1 MTETH
6 DSWRRE
12 SSEDLGFLVPWGTL
26 RPYRFRIVACA
37 ALLAIAAL
45 VLSLMSPKVW
55 EAEATVLP
63 GYVGQLAQPATLLE
77 PVPRVVERLRARS
90 FGDSALRKTGLP
102 TSENDPQAKLFRDSL
117 KVNQPLSTDVV
128 RMSARARSSELAGRL
143 LQEMTENLRSI
154 HDALLAP
161 SIARYRQDLA
171 HTQADVAAAR
181 SEKER
186 LEGLR
191 LAEKGLAP
199 ANRFS
204 ESIHLGNLIAA
215 KTAEI
220 QGLEQ
225 RRLQLEEALSPAKSH
240 SVVIIDNVRVNPRP
254 VSPRPLRNTVLG
266 GFVGLFL
273 AIFGV
278 LLWKGASSDAAQR
291 TPEPGPRTA
300 EDRAARQRL
309 P

>member
-1 MTETH
+1 MTDPHQT
-6 DSWRRE
+6 WRRE
-12 SSEDLGFLVPWGTL
+12 PTEDSEIFDPRGIL
-26 RPYRFRIVACA
+26 RPYWRWIVSCA
-37 ALLAIAAL
+37 AALALAAL

-63 GYVGQLAQPATLLE
+63 GQLGQPAALLE
-77 PVPRVVERLRARS
+77 PVPRSVERLRARA
-90 FGDSALRKTGLP
+90 FGDTALGKAGLS
-102 TSENDPQAKLFRDSL
+102 TSENDPEAKLFRDSL
-117 KVNQPLSTDVV
+117 KINQPWNTDVI
-128 RMSARARSSELAGRL
+128 RISARARSTQRGARL
-143 LQEMTENLRSI
+143 LQEMIDSLRSV

-171 HTQADVAAAR
+171 DAVADWAAAR
-181 SEKER
+181 VERER

-191 LAEKGLAP
+191 QAEKGLAP

-240 SVVIIDNVRVNPRP
+240 SVLVIDKVRVNPRP
-254 VSPRPLRNTVLG
+254 VSPKPLRNTLLG
-266 GFVGLFL
+266 AFVGLFV

-278 LLWKGASSDAAQR
+278 LLWRGARAGSAQR
-291 TPEPGPRTA
+291 VPELSPSKSEDRTA
-300 EDRAARQRL
+300 RERGL
-309 P
+309 